1 MEGAHLSLLG
11 HSVNVKFR
19 VKDEIGYDLPILLL
33 YREMKVGLGIS
44 HVPVGVQQRMP

>member
-1 MEGAHLSLLG
+1 MKGAHLSLLG

-33 YREMKVGLGIS
+33 YREMQVGLGIS
-44 HVPVGVQQRMP
+44 HIPIWVKQGMP